1 MIIIILC
8 WRPKRAGRN
17 ARHQPSFVGLNTW
30 PSSWCVQSVHIS
42 RALEHTTRP
51 PISKRVQTSRWIV
64 SWRSKKGIW
73 INLIKMI
80 GNVQLQLSEL
90 KKDQQVSLRIRTVCV
105 WVVFATV
112 RSRGEE
118 SGSYFNEQVGAGER
132 ERSITLGVLA
142 SWVTGGNGVRWETR
156 LSGSHCCVF
165 MCVCV

>member
-42 RALEHTTRP
+42 RALELHGRLFLNACKQVVELFLEDQK
-51 PISKRVQTSRWIV
+51 KR
-64 SWRSKKGIW
+64 IW

>member
-1 MIIIILC
+1 
-8 WRPKRAGRN
+8 
-17 ARHQPSFVGLNTW
+17 
-30 PSSWCVQSVHIS
+30 
-42 RALEHTTRP
+42 
-51 PISKRVQTSRWIV
+51 
-64 SWRSKKGIW
+64 
-73 INLIKMI
+73 MI

-142 SWVTGGNGVRWETR
+142 S
-156 LSGSHCCVF
+156 
-165 MCVCV
+165 